1 MPIRYLPI
9 GYRLSLGTRLFS
21 AFFPR
26 LPSHDQRHLEFAMK
40 FNKKQKSEV
49 LEGDLTPMID
59 MTFQLIAFFML
70 LINFSEV
77 DRAEEISLPVSELAV
92 PPEGRPDYQIIL
104 NLEPGG
110 NVIFEGQRIDTI
122 GVMGPILNQE
132 ISNAERENVATA
144 DIAVI
149 IRSHEDS
156 PTGLV
161 QTLIS
166 KCQDSALES
175 FSLRVKDTE

>member
-1 MPIRYLPI
+1 MDGISKY
-9 GYRLSLGTRLFS
+9 
-21 AFFPR
+21 
-26 LPSHDQRHLEFAMK
+26 AMK
-40 FNKKQKSEV
+40 FNKKQQSKV

-92 PPEGRPDYQIIL
+92 PPDGRPDYQIIL

-110 NVIFEGQRIDTI
+110 NVIFEGQRIENI
-122 GVMGPILNQE
+122 NVMGPILNQE
-132 ISNAERENVATA
+132 VSNAERENVAAA
-144 DIAVI
+144 DIAVV
-149 IRSHEDS
+149 IRSHADS

-161 QTLIS
+161 QKLIS
-166 KCQDSALES
+166 KCQDSELQS
-175 FSLRVKDTE
+175 FSLRVKEYVNQ

>member
-1 MPIRYLPI
+1 
-9 GYRLSLGTRLFS
+9 
-21 AFFPR
+21 
-26 LPSHDQRHLEFAMK
+26 MK
-40 FNKKQKSEV
+40 FSKKRKTEI

-77 DRAEEISLPVSELAV
+77 DRAEEITLPSSVLAV
-92 PPEGRPDYQIIL
+92 PPDVRPDYQIIL

-110 NVIFEGQRIDTI
+110 KIKFEGQEVPEIDF
-122 GVMGPILNQE
+122 MGPVLKQQVAAA
-132 ISNAERENVATA
+132 SREGVSEP

-149 IRSHEDS
+149 IRSHQDT

-161 QTLIS
+161 QELIS
-166 KCQDSALES
+166 KCQES
-175 FSLRVKDTE
+175 ELQTFSLRVKEKLR